1 MRVTATTVFDP
12 GATFTTVEVL
22 EIATGATATLTHTQM
37 AAFSSASAAGS
48 AFLVINVASGA
59 TYTLPNLGFT
69 NLTPSLAGASGN
81 ENITGWVGVDS
92 ISGLAGN
99 DTLNGDQGNDTLSGG
114 AGADS
119 LIGGGGDD
127 TFVYAGTSD
136 TAAGETVDGGGGT
149 DTVRVTATTAFDPG
163 VNFTPVENL
172 VVVAS
177 TATLSTSQL
186 ANFGSASG
194 SGGASLVVN
203 VASGTSYTAP
213 NLGYSGLTLNLVGAG
228 GNENISGLNGGDSIS
243 GLAGDDTL
251 VGGAGADTLSGGGD
265 NDTFIYAG
273 TSDAATGETV
283 DGGSGTDTVRLTA
296 STDLT
301 GVTLANIEALS
312 LADGTVATFTD
323 AQITGQAWVVSGTTG
338 GGTETLE
345 SRRGARGLRIW
356 LSKAIPKSA
365 AFLRRPWSF

>member
-1 MRVTATTVFDP
+1 M
-12 GATFTTVEVL
+12 
-22 EIATGATATLTHTQM
+22 
-37 AAFSSASAAGS
+37 
-48 AFLVINVASGA
+48 
-59 TYTLPNLGFT
+59 
-69 NLTPSLAGASGN
+69 
-81 ENITGWVGVDS
+81 
-92 ISGLAGN
+92 
-99 DTLNGDQGNDTLSGG
+99 
-114 AGADS
+114 
-119 LIGGGGDD
+119 
-127 TFVYAGTSD
+127 
-136 TAAGETVDGGGGT
+136 
-149 DTVRVTATTAFDPG
+149 
-163 VNFTPVENL
+163 
-172 VVVAS
+172 
-177 TATLSTSQL
+177 
-186 ANFGSASG
+186 
-194 SGGASLVVN
+194 VN

-251 VGGAGADTLSGGGD
+251 VGGAGANTLSGGGD

-338 GGTETLE
+338 GGTETLAVTAA
-345 SRRGARGLRIW
+345 SGTNVTLAALTGLTNLAVTLTGVGGAETLTGSAVADTLTGGAGADSLTGGAGADAFVFATGASGITVPTADVIGDFASGVDVLRLGL
-356 LSKAIPKSA
+356 AGDPTAGTGNYVEAGAAAANFSA
-365 AFLRRPWSF
+365 ALTAANTSLATLNGTSSAARLYAFEFDATNGYLFIDTNSDGVADEVIVLTGIDNTEIAAGDIVV

>member
-1 MRVTATTVFDP
+1 
-12 GATFTTVEVL
+12 
-22 EIATGATATLTHTQM
+22 M

-48 AFLVINVASGA
+48 ASLVINVASGT

-69 NLTPSLAGASGN
+69 NLTPSLSGAIGN
-81 ENITGWVGVDS
+81 ESITGWVGVDS

-251 VGGAGADTLSGGGD
+251 VGGAGADTLSGG
-265 NDTFIYAG
+265 AG
-273 TSDAATGETV
+273 ADAFVFATGA
-283 DGGSGTDTVRLTA
+283 SGV
-296 STDLT
+296 
-301 GVTLANIEALS
+301 
-312 LADGTVATFTD
+312 TVATADMIGDFASGVDVLRLGLAGDPTAGTGNYVEAGSAAASFSAALTD
-323 AQITGQAWVVSGTTG
+323 ANAALATLNGT
-338 GGTETLE
+338 
-345 SRRGARGLRIW
+345 S
-356 LSKAIPKSA
+356 SA
-365 AFLRRPWSF
+365 ARLYAFQFDATNGYLFIDTNSDGVADEVIVLTGIDNTEIAAGDIVV